1 MSELLDVDV
10 TAAGSGEQQGRVDS
24 RGIASSASRTIFRSG
39 TARTEPSVLPPSFE
53 NTSGEAPANVEK
65 VLLAVDVSAFQGEQ
79 FLRT

>member
-1 MSELLDVDV
+1 
-10 TAAGSGEQQGRVDS
+10 
-24 RGIASSASRTIFRSG
+24 
-39 TARTEPSVLPPSFE
+39 LPPSFE